1 MNDRVTA
8 LVPVDL
14 LEARV
19 QEHRQ
24 TEAILTMRIVRYREV
39 LEENGIDPPD
49 DTDDELLALWREA
62 RAVVSTAS
70 DFVAHLG
77 TAKEWLR

>member
-1 MNDRVTA
+1 MTT
-8 LVPVDL
+8 LVPADL

-24 TEAILTMRIVRYREV
+24 QEAVLTMRLVRYREA
-39 LEENGIDPPD
+39 LEENGITPPD
-49 DTDDELLALWREA
+49 DTDDELLALWRDA
-62 RAVVSTAS
+62 RAVVTTAS
-70 DFVAHLG
+70 EFVAHLG